1 MRLLH
6 VVPILKNP
14 YLLRPEILVR
24 ARLKAYTIISVRS
37 NSIQEM
43 IAKGEFLET
52 ASVYCNYYGTP
63 KAPVLKMLADGNDV
77 MFEIDTLGAEQI
89 RKKYPKSIT
98 IFLMPPSFEELERRL
113 RGRGTESEEAITRR
127 LGLARS
133 ELSKYKLFDYIVFND
148 NVENAIEGVISII
161 DAEKSQS
168 GEKRNHYQEI
178 IESGE
183 LKIMMIYPPI
193 DKLVDKTGCKYA
205 LVIATAKRAKY
216 LAEKKADMLEEIN
229 DTPIS
234 YAAKE
239 IYDGKVEIKYGD

>member
-1 MRLLH
+1 MNNTIDKNKREGLL
-6 VVPILKNP
+6 I
-14 YLLRPEILVR
+14 
-24 ARLKAYTIISVRS
+24 IISGPSGAGKGTVYNEVVARRS
-37 NSIQEM
+37 NIKKSVSVTTRNPRPGEVEGVHYYFRTLEQYQEM

-161 DAEKSQS
+161 DAEKS
-168 GEKRNHYQEI
+168 KTTRNETIIKKLLNQE
-178 IESGE
+178 
-183 LKIMMIYPPI
+183 
-193 DKLVDKTGCKYA
+193 
-205 LVIATAKRAKY
+205 
-216 LAEKKADMLEEIN
+216 N
-229 DTPIS
+229 
-234 YAAKE
+234 
-239 IYDGKVEIKYGD
+239 

>member
-1 MRLLH
+1 MNNTIDKNKREGLL
-6 VVPILKNP
+6 I
-14 YLLRPEILVR
+14 
-24 ARLKAYTIISVRS
+24 IISGPSGAGKGTVYNEVVARRPNIKKS
-37 NSIQEM
+37 VSVTTRNPRPGEVEGVHYYFRTLEQYQEM

-161 DAEKSQS
+161 DAEKS
-168 GEKRNHYQEI
+168 KTVRNETIIKKLLNQE
-178 IESGE
+178 
-183 LKIMMIYPPI
+183 
-193 DKLVDKTGCKYA
+193 
-205 LVIATAKRAKY
+205 
-216 LAEKKADMLEEIN
+216 N
-229 DTPIS
+229 
-234 YAAKE
+234 
-239 IYDGKVEIKYGD
+239 

>member
-1 MRLLH
+1 MFYISEGFIDVQIVCVARRPNIKKS
-6 VVPILKNP
+6 VSVTTRNP
-14 YLLRPEILVR
+14 RPGEVEGVHYYFRTLEQ
-24 ARLKAYTIISVRS
+24 Y
-37 NSIQEM
+37 QEM

-161 DAEKSQS
+161 DAEKS
-168 GEKRNHYQEI
+168 KTARNETIIKKLLNQE
-178 IESGE
+178 
-183 LKIMMIYPPI
+183 
-193 DKLVDKTGCKYA
+193 
-205 LVIATAKRAKY
+205 
-216 LAEKKADMLEEIN
+216 N
-229 DTPIS
+229 
-234 YAAKE
+234 
-239 IYDGKVEIKYGD
+239 

>member
-1 MRLLH
+1 MNNTIDTNKREGLL
-6 VVPILKNP
+6 I
-14 YLLRPEILVR
+14 
-24 ARLKAYTIISVRS
+24 IISGPSGAGKGTVYNEVVARRPNIKKS
-37 NSIQEM
+37 VSVTTRNPRPGEVDGVHYYFRTLEQYQEM

-161 DAEKSQS
+161 DAEKS
-168 GEKRNHYQEI
+168 KTTRNETIIKKLLNQE
-178 IESGE
+178 
-183 LKIMMIYPPI
+183 
-193 DKLVDKTGCKYA
+193 
-205 LVIATAKRAKY
+205 
-216 LAEKKADMLEEIN
+216 N
-229 DTPIS
+229 
-234 YAAKE
+234 
-239 IYDGKVEIKYGD
+239 

>member
-1 MRLLH
+1 MNNTIDKNKREGLL
-6 VVPILKNP
+6 I
-14 YLLRPEILVR
+14 
-24 ARLKAYTIISVRS
+24 IISGPSGAGKGTVYNEVVARRPNIKKS
-37 NSIQEM
+37 VSVTTRNPRPGEVEGVHYYFRTLEQYQEM

-161 DAEKSQS
+161 DAEKS
-168 GEKRNHYQEI
+168 KTARNETIIKKLLNQE
-178 IESGE
+178 
-183 LKIMMIYPPI
+183 
-193 DKLVDKTGCKYA
+193 
-205 LVIATAKRAKY
+205 
-216 LAEKKADMLEEIN
+216 N
-229 DTPIS
+229 
-234 YAAKE
+234 
-239 IYDGKVEIKYGD
+239 

>member
-1 MRLLH
+1 MNNTIDKNKREGLL
-6 VVPILKNP
+6 I
-14 YLLRPEILVR
+14 
-24 ARLKAYTIISVRS
+24 IISGPSGAGKGTVYNEVVARRPNIKKS
-37 NSIQEM
+37 VSVTTRNPRPGEVEGVHYYFRTLEQYQEM

-63 KAPVLKMLADGNDV
+63 KAPVLKMLAYGNDV

-161 DAEKSQS
+161 DAEKS
-168 GEKRNHYQEI
+168 KTTRNETIIKKLLNQE
-178 IESGE
+178 
-183 LKIMMIYPPI
+183 
-193 DKLVDKTGCKYA
+193 
-205 LVIATAKRAKY
+205 
-216 LAEKKADMLEEIN
+216 N
-229 DTPIS
+229 
-234 YAAKE
+234 
-239 IYDGKVEIKYGD
+239 

>member
-1 MRLLH
+1 MNNTIDKNKREGLL
-6 VVPILKNP
+6 I
-14 YLLRPEILVR
+14 
-24 ARLKAYTIISVRS
+24 IISGPSGAGKGTVYNEVVARRPNIKKS
-37 NSIQEM
+37 VSVTTRNPRPGEVEGVHYYFRTLEQYQEM

-161 DAEKSQS
+161 DAEKS
-168 GEKRNHYQEI
+168 KTTRNETIIKKLLNQE
-178 IESGE
+178 
-183 LKIMMIYPPI
+183 
-193 DKLVDKTGCKYA
+193 
-205 LVIATAKRAKY
+205 
-216 LAEKKADMLEEIN
+216 N
-229 DTPIS
+229 
-234 YAAKE
+234 
-239 IYDGKVEIKYGD
+239 

>member
-1 MRLLH
+1 MNNTIDKNKREGLL
-6 VVPILKNP
+6 I
-14 YLLRPEILVR
+14 
-24 ARLKAYTIISVRS
+24 IISGPSGAGKGTVYNEVVARHPNIKKS
-37 NSIQEM
+37 VSVTTRNPRPGEVEGVHYYFRTLEQYQEM

-161 DAEKSQS
+161 DAEKS
-168 GEKRNHYQEI
+168 KTARNETIIKKLLNQE
-178 IESGE
+178 
-183 LKIMMIYPPI
+183 
-193 DKLVDKTGCKYA
+193 
-205 LVIATAKRAKY
+205 
-216 LAEKKADMLEEIN
+216 N
-229 DTPIS
+229 
-234 YAAKE
+234 
-239 IYDGKVEIKYGD
+239 

>member
-1 MRLLH
+1 MNNTIDKNKREGLL
-6 VVPILKNP
+6 I
-14 YLLRPEILVR
+14 
-24 ARLKAYTIISVRS
+24 IISGPSGAGKGTVYNEVVARRPNIKKS
-37 NSIQEM
+37 VSVTTRKPRPGEVEGVHYYFRTLEQYQEM

-161 DAEKSQS
+161 DAEKS
-168 GEKRNHYQEI
+168 KTTRNETIIKKLLNQE
-178 IESGE
+178 
-183 LKIMMIYPPI
+183 
-193 DKLVDKTGCKYA
+193 
-205 LVIATAKRAKY
+205 
-216 LAEKKADMLEEIN
+216 N
-229 DTPIS
+229 
-234 YAAKE
+234 
-239 IYDGKVEIKYGD
+239 

>member
-1 MRLLH
+1 
-6 VVPILKNP
+6 
-14 YLLRPEILVR
+14 
-24 ARLKAYTIISVRS
+24 
-37 NSIQEM
+37 M

-161 DAEKSQS
+161 DAEKS
-168 GEKRNHYQEI
+168 KTTRNETIIKKLLNQE
-178 IESGE
+178 
-183 LKIMMIYPPI
+183 
-193 DKLVDKTGCKYA
+193 
-205 LVIATAKRAKY
+205 
-216 LAEKKADMLEEIN
+216 N
-229 DTPIS
+229 
-234 YAAKE
+234 
-239 IYDGKVEIKYGD
+239 

>member
-1 MRLLH
+1 MDKNKREGLL
-6 VVPILKNP
+6 I
-14 YLLRPEILVR
+14 
-24 ARLKAYTIISVRS
+24 IISGPSGAGKGTVYNEVVARRPNIKKS
-37 NSIQEM
+37 VSVTTRDPRPGEVEGVHYYFRTLEQYQEM

-161 DAEKSQS
+161 DAEKS
-168 GEKRNHYQEI
+168 KTARNETIIKKLLNQE
-178 IESGE
+178 
-183 LKIMMIYPPI
+183 
-193 DKLVDKTGCKYA
+193 
-205 LVIATAKRAKY
+205 
-216 LAEKKADMLEEIN
+216 N
-229 DTPIS
+229 
-234 YAAKE
+234 
-239 IYDGKVEIKYGD
+239 

>member
-1 MRLLH
+1 MNNTIDKNKREGLL
-6 VVPILKNP
+6 I
-14 YLLRPEILVR
+14 
-24 ARLKAYTIISVRS
+24 IISGPSGAGKGTVYNEVVARRPNIKKS
-37 NSIQEM
+37 VSVTTRNPRPGEVDGVHYYFRTLEQYQEM

-161 DAEKSQS
+161 DAEKS
-168 GEKRNHYQEI
+168 KTTRNETIIKKLLNQE
-178 IESGE
+178 
-183 LKIMMIYPPI
+183 
-193 DKLVDKTGCKYA
+193 
-205 LVIATAKRAKY
+205 
-216 LAEKKADMLEEIN
+216 N
-229 DTPIS
+229 
-234 YAAKE
+234 
-239 IYDGKVEIKYGD
+239 

>member
-1 MRLLH
+1 MNNTIDKNKREGLL
-6 VVPILKNP
+6 I
-14 YLLRPEILVR
+14 
-24 ARLKAYTIISVRS
+24 IISGPSGAGKGTVYNEVVARRPNIKKS
-37 NSIQEM
+37 VSVTTRNPRPGEVEGVHYYFRTLEQYQEM

-52 ASVYCNYYGTP
+52 VSVYCNYYGTP

-161 DAEKSQS
+161 DAEKS
-168 GEKRNHYQEI
+168 KTTRNETIIKKLLNQE
-178 IESGE
+178 
-183 LKIMMIYPPI
+183 
-193 DKLVDKTGCKYA
+193 
-205 LVIATAKRAKY
+205 
-216 LAEKKADMLEEIN
+216 N
-229 DTPIS
+229 
-234 YAAKE
+234 
-239 IYDGKVEIKYGD
+239 

>member
-1 MRLLH
+1 MNNTTDKNKREGLL
-6 VVPILKNP
+6 I
-14 YLLRPEILVR
+14 
-24 ARLKAYTIISVRS
+24 IISGPSGAGKGTVYSEVVARRPNIKKS
-37 NSIQEM
+37 VSVTTRNPRPGEVEGVHYYFRTLEQYQEM

-161 DAEKSQS
+161 DAEKS
-168 GEKRNHYQEI
+168 KTTRNETIIKKLLNQE
-178 IESGE
+178 
-183 LKIMMIYPPI
+183 
-193 DKLVDKTGCKYA
+193 
-205 LVIATAKRAKY
+205 
-216 LAEKKADMLEEIN
+216 N
-229 DTPIS
+229 
-234 YAAKE
+234 
-239 IYDGKVEIKYGD
+239 

>member
-1 MRLLH
+1 ML
-6 VVPILKNP
+6 I
-14 YLLRPEILVR
+14 
-24 ARLKAYTIISVRS
+24 IISGPSGAGKGTVYNEVVARRPNIKKS
-37 NSIQEM
+37 VSVTTRNPRPGEVEGVHYYFRTLEQYQEM

-161 DAEKSQS
+161 DAEKS
-168 GEKRNHYQEI
+168 KTARNETIIKKLLNQE
-178 IESGE
+178 
-183 LKIMMIYPPI
+183 
-193 DKLVDKTGCKYA
+193 
-205 LVIATAKRAKY
+205 
-216 LAEKKADMLEEIN
+216 N
-229 DTPIS
+229 
-234 YAAKE
+234 
-239 IYDGKVEIKYGD
+239 

>member
-1 MRLLH
+1 MNNTIDKNKREGLL
-6 VVPILKNP
+6 I
-14 YLLRPEILVR
+14 
-24 ARLKAYTIISVRS
+24 IISGPSGAGKGTVYNEVVARRPNIKKS
-37 NSIQEM
+37 VSVTTRNPRPGEVEGVHYYFRTLEQYQEM

-63 KAPVLKMLADGNDV
+63 KEPVLKMLADGNDV

-161 DAEKSQS
+161 DAEKS
-168 GEKRNHYQEI
+168 KTTRNETIIKKLLNQE
-178 IESGE
+178 
-183 LKIMMIYPPI
+183 
-193 DKLVDKTGCKYA
+193 
-205 LVIATAKRAKY
+205 
-216 LAEKKADMLEEIN
+216 N
-229 DTPIS
+229 
-234 YAAKE
+234 
-239 IYDGKVEIKYGD
+239 

>member
-1 MRLLH
+1 MNNTIDKNKREGLL
-6 VVPILKNP
+6 I
-14 YLLRPEILVR
+14 
-24 ARLKAYTIISVRS
+24 IISGPSGAGKGTVYNEVVARRPNIKKS
-37 NSIQEM
+37 VSVTTRNPRPGEVEGVHYYFRTLEQYQEM

-161 DAEKSQS
+161 DAEKS
-168 GEKRNHYQEI
+168 KIARNETIIKKLLNQE
-178 IESGE
+178 
-183 LKIMMIYPPI
+183 
-193 DKLVDKTGCKYA
+193 
-205 LVIATAKRAKY
+205 
-216 LAEKKADMLEEIN
+216 N
-229 DTPIS
+229 
-234 YAAKE
+234 
-239 IYDGKVEIKYGD
+239 